1 MTGRLRVVVADDHY
15 LVREGVRRALVS
27 DGSIEVIA
35 VVGDAAELELVVDR
49 ERPDAVVT
57 DIRMPPGHTTEGI

>member
-27 DGSIEVIA
+27 DDAIDVIA
-35 VVGDAAELELVVDR
+35 EFPLPAER
-49 ERPDAVVT
+49 R
-57 DIRMPPGHTTEGI
+57 RR